1 MGGFRPQLVPQLTIA
16 ITTKARS
23 IKYQRNKALMGVI
36 CNKLLLYKI
45 KRFFLTWYDGQTVDG
60 IFCLFQ

>member
-16 ITTKARS
+16 IITKVRS
-23 IKYQRNKALMGVI
+23 IKYQRNKVLVGVI

-45 KRFFLTWYDGQTVDG
+45 KRF
-60 IFCLFQ
+60 